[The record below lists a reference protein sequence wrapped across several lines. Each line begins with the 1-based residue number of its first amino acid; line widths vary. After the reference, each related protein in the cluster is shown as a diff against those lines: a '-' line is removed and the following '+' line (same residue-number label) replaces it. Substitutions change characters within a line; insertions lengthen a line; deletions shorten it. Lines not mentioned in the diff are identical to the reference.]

1 MGCLLTDPINVP
13 IRVAIESPKSSLF
26 RGDVA
31 TFKAV
36 AVSGGSQGLSFR
48 WGHLAGFCPAVPN
61 TAGLTDE
68 GNGSA
73 SFDLTPEP
81 AELGPFCVWLE
92 ARDER
97 GGQALAQSDV
107 IVQNRPP
114 VVQIVQVSQQP
125 TTTVPL
131 GTRVVVSVE
140 AADPD
145 EDEIPPFVVVLR
157 RPDGMDAPFLPCDA
171 PFASAPQVKCFDV
184 TAPGTWTVNVKWEA
198 PAVDTTTATPS
209 LEVKAAED
217 QPPCLSA
224 IPGSATLFH
233 DASEVLKL
241 EVSVRD
247 DLDASPSAHPGS
259 MARFRWSV
267 AERPGAAFLAAVDYT
282 ERSFSLV
289 DGRYGVGDELRV
301 RVDVAD
307 RVERKSTCKPSDDT
321 CGTVT
326 CSQRM
331 TWKVQFQ

>member
-1 MGCLLTDPINVP
+1 MP
-13 IRVAIESPKSSLF
+13 IRVSIESPKPPLF
-26 RGDVA
+26 RGDRA
-31 TFKAV
+31 PFKATV
-36 AVSGGSQGLSFR
+36 VGDGSQRLSFR
-48 WGHLAGFCPAVPN
+48 WGHFAGACPGVSD

-73 SFDLTPEP
+73 SFVFTPGP
-81 AELGPFCVWLE
+81 NELGPFCVWLE

-97 GGQALAQSDV
+97 GGQAAAQSDV
-107 IVQNRPP
+107 MVHDRPP
-114 VVQIVQVSQQP
+114 VVQIVRVSQQP

-140 AADPD
+140 AVDPD
-145 EDEIPPFVVVLR
+145 KDEIPPFVVNLR

-171 PFASAPQVKCFDV
+171 PFTSAPRVKCFDV
-184 TAPGTWTVNVKWEA
+184 TAPGTWTVNVQWEA
-198 PAVDTTTATPS
+198 STFDTKTTVPTPS

-247 DLDASPSAHPGS
+247 DLDAAPSANPGS

-267 AERPGAAFLAAVDYT
+267 AERPGSAFLAAVDYT

-307 RVERKSTCKPSDDT
+307 RVERKSTCKPNDDT
-321 CGTVT
+321 CGTAT